1 MSFAVFLGLTS
12 VTGTLVLDK
21 KGQLKV
27 LAEGVEPQPGEA
39 VLSVVDGQ
47 DSSELAGIDVIG
59 ENGQVAKSARLI
71 PSDNQDI
78 ADIISQIETG
88 QDPTQNEDQA
98 TAAGD
103 AVSSSISQATTV
115 EATQEQVLAATFFE
129 TTGLNS
135 QDLNQPQTD
144 TLLDI
149 LANSAPVTVFD
160 ARNFDEESLDG
171 DLNLSFPTD
180 ANNDTLT
187 LTITELPKLGVLTLA
202 DGTPVKVG
210 QVLTEAEF
218 ESLQYDAPQEYTAGD
233 DAGQI
238 LYTVDDGRGAENSVQ
253 TGGVL
258 LTINPINDIPDIIDV
273 GSADVVEAGSL
284 DDGTNVDG
292 IATAEG
298 QIIAT
303 DDDTDAVL
311 SYGVENVSNE
321 YGTLSVD
328 ALTGEW
334 VFTLDNNAPATQA
347 LKEGESVDTTFTI
360 TVTDDKGA
368 QVTQTLPITIEG
380 TNDVPTFGASGDT
393 TGMVTES
400 GDGAASNSVA
410 TGVLAATDVDADAI
424 LDYQVI
430 DGLTDFGEMTF
441 DDEGKWT
448 FTLDNESNATQALT
462 EGEIKQLDFVVTVT
476 DEYGAVSREVV
487 SITITG
493 TNDTPVIDDL
503 TGTTGLVTE
512 AGHLDDGTVV
522 TGTATASD
530 TINAS
535 DVDGTITFT
544 YQGQSDFG
552 SFEIDAQTGVWS
564 FQLDNDSA
572 AAQAL
577 REGQETSV
585 VFDVIATDEIGAF
598 VTQPVTITIVG
609 TNDQPTILS
618 SSDLQGSVTESGH
631 LDDGTLVDGVATATG
646 TLIGSDVDASA
657 NLTFFI
663 EDGNS
668 DFGTMTVDPDG
679 TWEFTLDNET
689 SQSQS
694 LKEGEVHNETFTVTV
709 RDEFGAVNTEVIT
722 IAITGTN
729 DQPVFTSSSTLT
741 GEVTESGHNDDGTE
755 VAGTPTASG
764 VLFGSDVDSDA
775 LLTFSTD
782 DGSSDYGDLS
792 VAADGTWLFT
802 LNNDS
807 AQTQALKEGQK
818 QDVNFSVKVTDE
830 FGAVNTEMVTITIT
844 GTNDVPVIEDS
855 SVVTG
860 SVIEAGDDNVPGVDI
875 ATGNIV
881 ATDVDADS
889 VASFSYSGE
898 SDFGTFVIDPV
909 SGDWTFTLDNDADAT
924 QALKDGQVQDVTYT
938 VSVTDDKGAVTSQD
952 VVITI
957 TGSNDSATVISGDS
971 DELTEDVAVVGN
983 NLIAS
988 EQLVISDEDAGENV
1002 FNAGAGASVGTTL
1015 GSLSIL
1021 ADGTWT
1027 YTIDNTLTQVQ
1038 ALDVGDTLVESFIVT
1053 SADGTEH
1060 TISVTVNGA
1069 EDETFITNYVP
1080 DSVKEDTGEVAGE
1093 LLGGGKL
1100 DIADLDAGEAA
1111 FNTTVT
1117 SLNNDQGQ
1125 SPLGTLTILADGTWT
1140 YKVDNSLTGVQELGA
1155 GDTRIE

>member
-1 MSFAVFLGLTS
+1 MGFAAFLGLAS

-27 LAEGVEPQPGEA
+27 LAEGVEPKAGEV

-59 ENGQVAKSARLI
+59 DNGQVTNSARLS
-71 PSDNQDI
+71 PSDTQDI
-78 ADIISQIETG
+78 ADIIGQIESG

-98 TAAGD
+98 TAAGES
-103 AVSSSISQATTV
+103 VSSSITEVATL
-115 EATQEQVLAATFFE
+115 EATHEQVLAATFFE
-129 TTGLNS
+129 TIGLDRQS
-135 QDLNQPQTD
+135 LNQPQTD
-144 TLLDI
+144 TLIDV

-160 ARNFDEESLDG
+160 ARNFDEESLDS
-171 DLNLSFPTD
+171 DLNLSFPVD

-202 DGTPVKVG
+202 DGTPVTVG

-218 ESLQYDAPQEYTAGD
+218 ESLQYDAPQEYTSGD

-273 GSADVVEAGSL
+273 GAADVVEAGSL
-284 DDGTNVDG
+284 DGGTNVDG

-298 QIIAT
+298 QITAT
-303 DDDTDAVL
+303 DNDTDAVL
-311 SYGVENVSNE
+311 TYGVENTSNE
-321 YGTLSVD
+321 YGTLAVD
-328 ALTGEW
+328 ELTGEW

-393 TGMVTES
+393 AGAVTES
-400 GDGAASNSVA
+400 SDGVANDSIA
-410 TGVLAATDVDADAI
+410 TGILAATDVDADAT

-430 DGLTDFGEMTF
+430 DGVTDYGALTF

-448 FTLDNESNATQALT
+448 FTLDNEGNATQALT
-462 EGEIKQLDFVVTVT
+462 EGETKQLDFVVTVT
-476 DEYGAVSREVV
+476 DEFGAVSREVV

-512 AGHLDDGTVV
+512 AGHNDDGSLV
-522 TGTATASD
+522 TGTSIASD

-535 DVDGTITFT
+535 DVDGSLTFT
-544 YQGQSDFG
+544 SQGQSDFG
-552 SFEIDAQTGVWS
+552 SFEVDDQTGVWS
-564 FQLDNDSA
+564 FQLDNDA
-572 AAQAL
+572 AVTQAL

-585 VFDVIATDEIGAF
+585 VFNVIATDDTGAS

-609 TNDQPTILS
+609 TNDKPTILS
-618 SSDLQGSVTESGH
+618 SSDLQGSVIEAGN
-631 LDDGTLVDGVATATG
+631 LDNGTLVDGVATATG
-646 TLIGSDVDASA
+646 TLVGSDVDASA

-663 EDGNS
+663 EDGSS
-668 DFGTMTVDPDG
+668 DFGAMTVDPDG

-689 SQSQS
+689 SQSQA

-709 RDEFGAVNTEVIT
+709 RDEFGAVNTEIIT

-729 DQPVFTSSSTLT
+729 DQPVFTSSSTFT
-741 GEVTESGHNDDGTE
+741 GEVIEAGHNDDGTE
-755 VAGTPTASG
+755 VDGTPTASG
-764 VLFGSDVDSDA
+764 TLFGSDVDSDA
-775 LLTFSTD
+775 LLTFSID
-782 DGSSDYGDLS
+782 DGSSDYGELS
-792 VAADGTWLFT
+792 VTADGTWIFT
-802 LNNDS
+802 LDNNSD
-807 AQTQALKEGQK
+807 QTQALKEGQK
-818 QDVNFSVKVTDE
+818 QDVNFSVNVTDE
-830 FGAVNTEMVTITIT
+830 FGAVNTEIVTITIT

-855 SVVTG
+855 SVVAG

-889 VASFSYSGE
+889 VASFSYSGD

-909 SGDWTFTLDNDADAT
+909 SGNWTFTLDNDADAT
-924 QALKDGQVQDVTYT
+924 QALKEGQVQDVTYT
-938 VSVTDDKGAVTSQD
+938 VSVTDDKGAITSQD

-957 TGSNDSATVISGDS
+957 TGSNDSATIVSGDTS
-971 DELTEDVAVVGN
+971 QLTEDDGVMSG

-988 EQLVISDEDAGENV
+988 EQLVISDEDA
-1002 FNAGAGASVGTTL
+1002 
-1015 GSLSIL
+1015 
-1021 ADGTWT
+1021 
-1027 YTIDNTLTQVQ
+1027 
-1038 ALDVGDTLVESFIVT
+1038 
-1053 SADGTEH
+1053 
-1060 TISVTVNGA
+1060 
-1069 EDETFITNYVP
+1069 
-1080 DSVKEDTGEVAGE
+1080 
-1093 LLGGGKL
+1093 
-1100 DIADLDAGEAA
+1100 
-1111 FNTTVT
+1111 
-1117 SLNNDQGQ
+1117 
-1125 SPLGTLTILADGTWT
+1125 
-1140 YKVDNSLTGVQELGA
+1140 
-1155 GDTRIE
+1155 